1 MNSLNL
7 IQGVL
12 GIIVSFGLIVIL
24 ITRRVHYGFALTI
37 GAVILGFFFEL
48 TPFKLWETAI
58 FTLTDKVT
66 IELAVIIGLIPIF
79 AKFLEDSKVMEEF
92 IEGLKGVFSS
102 RTVIAAIPAV
112 FGLLPMMG
120 GALLSAPFIDN
131 EAEKLGLSAEEKSS
145 INVWFRHPWFFV
157 SPLSPTLLII
167 AGLTGI
173 NLYSIIL
180 FNLPVFISYILLGYL
195 AMLRPIRKVHGRLSD
210 KRGAVAMIIKGSSPI
225 VLTILTNIL
234 GVPLPISIILGII
247 LTFILGRLNWK
258 STLSTIKNGFKWELV
273 AAVLGVMY
281 FRYVVKFGGVDS
293 FIIQQAESLGIPSIV
308 FLTAIPLMFGIITAS
323 PSASVVMSTPL
334 AMSIYGGLLT
344 PNQVS
349 MLYISTVVS
358 YNLSPLHLCLVL
370 TVSYFKPNLHDVYKR
385 LVPLFII
392 VYIIEL
398 IVGLSV
404 NYLM

>member
-1 MNSLNL
+1 MNL
-7 IQGVL
+7 IQGIL
-12 GIIVSFGLIVIL
+12 GITISFGLIVVL
-24 ITRRVHYGFALTI
+24 ITKRVHYGFALTI

-180 FNLPVFISYILLGYL
+180 FNLPVFISYVLLGYL

-210 KRGAVAMIIKGSSPI
+210 NRGAVAMIIKGSSPI
-225 VLTILTNIL
+225 ALTILTNIL

-258 STLSTIKNGFKWELV
+258 STLSTIKSGFKWELV

-293 FIIQQAESLGIPSIV
+293 FIIQQAESLGIPSII